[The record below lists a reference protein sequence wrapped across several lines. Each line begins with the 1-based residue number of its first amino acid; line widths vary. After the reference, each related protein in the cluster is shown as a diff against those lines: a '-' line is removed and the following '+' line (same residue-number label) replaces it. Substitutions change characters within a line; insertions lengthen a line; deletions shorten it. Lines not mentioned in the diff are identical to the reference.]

1 MISPLA
7 VPCPPPKGWWNSLR
21 STLPPPPRTAS
32 LWSRCRT
39 RPRHWT
45 RILVQVTLKG
55 MAWEVTLQESVV
67 KDLRWFGRKVG
78 RLLLAEA
85 EALLSADPL
94 AETRNLK
101 TLRPN
106 AVAQR
111 ELRLQG
117 KYRVLFNVDEEVQA
131 VTIVLVGEKQGNRLI
146 VQGEEFTAHH

>member
-1 MISPLA
+1 
-7 VPCPPPKGWWNSLR
+7 
-21 STLPPPPRTAS
+21 
-32 LWSRCRT
+32 
-39 RPRHWT
+39 
-45 RILVQVTLKG
+45 

-67 KDLRWFGRKVG
+67 KDLQWFGRKVG

-85 EALLSADPL
+85 EALLSVDPL

-117 KYRVLFNVDEEVQA
+117 KYRVLFNVDEDAQT
-131 VTIVLVGEKQGNRLI
+131 VTIILVGEKQGNKLI
-146 VQGEEFTAHH
+146 VQGEEFTAHHESDSAE